1 MRRVRL
7 TRRYRFPAAHVLA
20 SNVLSEAEN
29 QRIFGKCANPN
40 GHGHDYGVEVS
51 VEGAVDPASGRV
63 VSLEVLDGIFDSEVR
78 GRYSHRMLNEV
89 ARFETQVPTAEN
101 IALAIFDDLASPV
114 AKRTGARLTNVRV
127 VETSNNHFDVRAE
140 MREPR

>member
-29 QRIFGKCANPN
+29 RRIFGSCANPN
-40 GHGHDYGVEVS
+40 GHGHDYAVEVS
-51 VEGAVDPASGRV
+51 VEGSVDPESGRV
-63 VSLEVLDGIFDSEVR
+63 VSLEVLDGIFDAEVR
-78 GRYSHRMLNEV
+78 ERYSHRMLNEV
-89 ARFETQVPTAEN
+89 ARFETRVPTAEN
-101 IALAIFDDLASPV
+101 IALAIFDDLTSRV

-127 VETSNNHFDVRAE
+127 VETSNNHFDVGA
-140 MREPR
+140 